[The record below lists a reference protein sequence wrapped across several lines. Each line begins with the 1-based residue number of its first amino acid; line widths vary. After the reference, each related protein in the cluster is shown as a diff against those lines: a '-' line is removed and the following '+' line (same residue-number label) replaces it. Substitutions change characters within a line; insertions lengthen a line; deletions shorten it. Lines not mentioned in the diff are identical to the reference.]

1 MVPIGQDSGR
11 LSGRK
16 SKEETLGEHS
26 EGRDGDGDGDGV
38 SPDQTCHCLNMP
50 SGEWFDHTD
59 VFFYVNL
66 NSA

>member
-38 SPDQTCHCLNMP
+38 E
-50 SGEWFDHTD
+50 GTD
-59 VFFYVNL
+59 ALSYFSL
-66 NSA
+66 SHWQGL